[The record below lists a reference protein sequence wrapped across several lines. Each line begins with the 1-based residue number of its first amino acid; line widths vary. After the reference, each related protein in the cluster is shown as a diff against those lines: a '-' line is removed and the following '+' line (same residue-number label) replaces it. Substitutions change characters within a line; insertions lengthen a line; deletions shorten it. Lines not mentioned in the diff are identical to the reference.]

1 VTEIAR
7 LLEANQRYAET
18 REKLDTRLPQRRLA
32 VVTCI
37 DTRIDPLDVLG
48 LELGE
53 ALVLR
58 NAGARVTDDVL
69 RTLALSTHVLG
80 VDTVVLMQHTT
91 CGLTDTSDH
100 ELRTRTGADLDFLVI
115 DDHASTLRTDVDRL
129 AGIPYLAPITSMAGL
144 LYDLDTGLVDQLVAW
159 ERAAP

>member
-7 LLEANQRYAET
+7 LLEANQRYADT
-18 REKLDTRLPQRRLA
+18 RDKLDGRQPRRHLA

-53 ALVLR
+53 AVVLR

-69 RTLALSTHVLG
+69 RTLAVSTHVLG

-91 CGLTDTSDH
+91 CGLTDTTDD
-100 ELRTRTGADLDFLVI
+100 ELRARTGAELDFLVI
-115 DDHASTLRTDVDRL
+115 DDHGSTLRTDVDRL
-129 AGIPYLAPITSMAGL
+129 ARIPYLASITSMAGL
-144 LYDLDTGLVDQLVAW
+144 LYDLDSGLVDQLVAW

>member
-1 VTEIAR
+1 MTEIAR

-18 REKLDTRLPQRRLA
+18 REKVDGRTPRRRLA

-53 ALVLR
+53 AVVLR

-69 RTLALSTHVLG
+69 RTLAVSTHVLG

-91 CGLTDTSDH
+91 CGLTDTTDD
-100 ELRTRTGADLDFLVI
+100 ELQARTGAELEFLVI
-115 DDHASTLRTDVDRL
+115 DDHASTLRADVDRL
-129 AGIPYLAPITSMAGL
+129 ARIPYLASIMSMAGL
-144 LYDLDTGLVDQLVAW
+144 LYDVDSGLVDQLVSW